1 MYVGTH
7 THIHIKIS
15 KPWGGKRKREI
26 PPFIWT
32 RMGRPGLHWKRDVSK
47 VRNEW
52 PSLSPQ
58 LWYISSSGDRLVNL
72 SNVAFAKKTNTVDKC
87 EGPTTFPP
95 IGSLA
100 TWAIL
105 PSKENSPLYLQGKS
119 FWLILQGFAHSK
131 LTVSPCCTVNGWR
144 GKCFPSHHVETT
156 SQKGGGVR
164 DFIFLIL
171 H

>member
-1 MYVGTH
+1 
-7 THIHIKIS
+7 
-15 KPWGGKRKREI
+15 
-26 PPFIWT
+26 
-32 RMGRPGLHWKRDVSK
+32 MGRPGLHWKWDFRNA
-47 VRNEW
+47 RNEW
-52 PSLSPQ
+52 PALSPQ
-58 LWYISSSGDRLVNL
+58 LWYISSLSDRLVNL
-72 SNVAFAKKTNTVDKC
+72 SNVAFSKKTNTVDKC
-87 EGPTTFPP
+87 EGPTTSPP

-156 SQKGGGVR
+156 SQKGRRGRGLHFSNTPLMFSLLTITAKAWTHHSR
-164 DFIFLIL
+164 QLEQETWISTGIL
-171 H
+171 S